1 MDILNCLLKTHFS
14 TPILVSVSQ
23 QNISELLTRLCL
35 NQTSWMDSLSI
46 KSKTGTEA
54 TTSSEFSQVPYS
66 VNPFALVPPELQE
79 YEEYTQGYS
88 ESVERKS
95 GNSSKSSSTL
105 TLSENPPSSLNSQKE
120 EGEEGESGLG
130 QV

>member
-1 MDILNCLLKTHFS
+1 MAKK
-14 TPILVSVSQ
+14 
-23 QNISELLTRLCL
+23 
-35 NQTSWMDSLSI
+35 QTSWMDSLSI

-88 ESVERKS
+88 GESGLERKS
-95 GNSSKSSSTL
+95 GGSSKSSSTL

-120 EGEEGESGLG
+120 EGEEGLG
-130 QV
+130 QVCSLTRFHSLSFLHSRHLC